1 MFKPARSSD
10 KSIFAPFFVP
20 AVWGEW
26 INERMIKIIIM
37 TTPTTM
43 IRGVY
48 SQEFVAN
55 GVEKSWSRSYKII
68 FLVILHIQIKEFNYR
83 LLIMLK

>member
-1 MFKPARSSD
+1 MQF
-10 KSIFAPFFVP
+10 
-20 AVWGEW
+20 
-26 INERMIKIIIM
+26 IKLLQYEIHRYYHSTI
-37 TTPTTM
+37 PLG
-43 IRGVY
+43 RGVY

-55 GVEKSWSRSYKII
+55 GVEKSWSRSYGII

>member
-1 MFKPARSSD
+1 MMLRTSGYYSVLRRRSFS
-10 KSIFAPFFVP
+10 PPV
-20 AVWGEW
+20 
-26 INERMIKIIIM
+26 
-37 TTPTTM
+37 TM
-43 IRGVY
+43 PDSRGVY